1 MRKKVLMVLGVVA
14 VLATVTV
21 GPDLLDLYRLQ
32 QYLTS
37 SAHAYEANGGPWPH
51 VSDACAPCHGVNGNS
66 VHQAYPVLAGQQSVY
81 LTEQLQD
88 FASGQRVNPIMNAMA
103 RSLKEGEISSLAE
116 YFSRQR
122 ASANRF
128 FEPDDK
134 LRQKGRQIVA
144 AGGCAACH
152 GEGLMGREQFP
163 RLAGQGYDYLLKQL
177 DGFADSTRR
186 DPNNTMNQL
195 ASAWSPDDRQAI
207 ATFLASHPVS
217 EGGKP

>member
-1 MRKKVLMVLGVVA
+1 MRKTVLTVPAVVA

-32 QYLTS
+32 QYITS
-37 SAHAYEANGGPWPH
+37 SAQAYETDGGPWPH
-51 VSDACAPCHGVNGNS
+51 ISDACAPCHGVNGNS
-66 VHQAYPVLAGQQSVY
+66 VHQAYPVLAGQLSVY
-81 LTEQLQD
+81 LTEQLHN
-88 FASGQRVNPIMNAMA
+88 FASGQRVNPIMNAVA

-134 LRQKGRQIVA
+134 LQETGRQIVA

-163 RLAGQGYDYLLKQL
+163 RLAGQGYEYLLKQL
-177 DGFADSTRR
+177 DGFADRTRR
-186 DPNNTMNQL
+186 DHNNTMNQL